1 MRTDTRRRRP
11 VLRTLSAGA
20 QGLLFVAVLV
30 ISIVPVYWAV
40 LTSLKA
46 PNEIFRFP
54 PALAGFEPT
63 LQHYET
69 ILNDGFMDTIWNS
82 MGYSAIAVVL
92 GVLVGFLAAYGMQRF
107 EFRFKRLVFFLVVAC
122 IPLSIGSAALL
133 IPNYVFMSQ
142 LGLIDKWYTLAILF
156 TAYNLPMAIWICR
169 SGVES
174 VPIEIEES
182 AMIDGCSRGYI
193 MFGIVFRLM
202 LPSVASAALFIFIG
216 AWNEFILAAVMVN
229 SKALMPVQVAI
240 YNYLGFF
247 GQQWGP
253 LTASASL
260 AIVPTLIIFTLLGR
274 MLVSG
279 LTQGAVKG

>member
-1 MRTDTRRRRP
+1 MRSDIWRRLRVRQGGEGLVFV
-11 VLRTLSAGA
+11 VL
-20 QGLLFVAVLV
+20 LLV
-30 ISIVPVYWAV
+30 STVPIYWAV
-40 LTSLKA
+40 VTSLKE

-54 PALAGFEPT
+54 PRLGDFTPTTEHYGVIIADGF
-63 LQHYET
+63 LRT
-69 ILNDGFMDTIWNS
+69 ILN
-82 MGYSAIAVVL
+82 SAIYCGVAMLL
-92 GVLVGFLAAYGMQRF
+92 GVFVGFLAAYGLQRYD
-107 EFRFKRLVFFLVVAC
+107 FRFKQVVFYLVVAC

-133 IPNYVFMSQ
+133 IPNYVFMSE

-182 AMIDGCSRGYI
+182 AMLDGCTRPRI
-193 MFGIVFRLM
+193 MFRMVFRLM
-202 LPSVASAALFIFIG
+202 TPSVAAAALFIFIG
-216 AWNEFILAAVMVN
+216 AWNEFILAAVMMN
-229 SKALMPVQVAI
+229 SKSLMPVQVAI

-260 AIVPTLIIFTLLGR
+260 AIIPSLLIFTVLGR